1 MLTLSGRRCI
11 NSIYPL
17 DISSGMPNDLV
28 TMRARSDVLELAI
41 LGQLQ
46 DAPLHGYELRKRRNA
61 TLGTVRALSYG
72 SRYPALKSLTAAG
85 LLAAGDTPGLPPATA
100 GTR

>member
-11 NSIYPL
+11 NSIYLL

-46 DAPLHGYELRKRRNA
+46 DAPLHGHELRKRLNA
-61 TLGTVRALSYG
+61 TLETMRALSYG
-72 SRYPALKSLTAAG
+72 SLYPALKSLTAAG
-85 LLAAGDTPGLPPATA
+85 LIQAVDNADLPHAL
-100 GTR
+100 